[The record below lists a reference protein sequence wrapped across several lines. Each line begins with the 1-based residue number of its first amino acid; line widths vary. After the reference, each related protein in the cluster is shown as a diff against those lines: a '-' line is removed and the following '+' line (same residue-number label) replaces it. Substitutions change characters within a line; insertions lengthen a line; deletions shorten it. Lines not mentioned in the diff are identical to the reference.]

1 MVAVRAG
8 AGAPWT
14 ARLEGLSLQGMALGV
29 AVMLQPWWAGGM
41 RAGFFV
47 AAASTLAQIVV
58 GHLPRRAP

>member
-1 MVAVRAG
+1 MV
-8 AGAPWT
+8 
-14 ARLEGLSLQGMALGV
+14 LGV

-47 AAASTLAQIVV
+47 AAISTIAQSIF